1 MLSEGHDKTPVT
13 QQLSFPEFS
22 HGNEATQAGSAL
34 APEVTTRLVGYQS
47 LWVEGQG
54 YFEKIAN
61 KVMTV
66 WLVSNFLGA
75 SSLAWDQDA
84 LCSPIFAV
92 SSLFFFAFFSTTV
105 VEPNTRPCGIE
116 IHLTLARF

>member
-1 MLSEGHDKTPVT
+1 MLSEDHDKTPVTFVT

-22 HGNEATQAGSAL
+22 HGHEAAHAGSAL

-54 YFEKIAN
+54 YFEKKAIFLITN

-66 WLVSNFLGA
+66 CLVSN
-75 SSLAWDQDA
+75 
-84 LCSPIFAV
+84 
-92 SSLFFFAFFSTTV
+92 LFW
-105 VEPNTRPCGIE
+105 GI
-116 IHLTLARF
+116 

>member
-1 MLSEGHDKTPVT
+1 MHLFVKDQKPSMLSEGHDKTPVT

-22 HGNEATQAGSAL
+22 HGNEAAQAGSAL

-75 SSLAWDQDA
+75 SSLGPGCA
-84 LCSPIFAV
+84 LLTDFCCFISFFLPFSP
-92 SSLFFFAFFSTTV
+92 L
-105 VEPNTRPCGIE
+105 R
-116 IHLTLARF
+116 

>member
-1 MLSEGHDKTPVT
+1 MHLFVKDQKPSMLSEGHDKTPVT

-22 HGNEATQAGSAL
+22 HGNEAAQAGSAL

-75 SSLAWDQDA
+75 SSLAWDQAA

-92 SSLFFFAFFSTTV
+92 SSLFFLPFS
-105 VEPNTRPCGIE
+105 PLR
-116 IHLTLARF
+116 